1 MPRLPRRLRHGL
13 PRGASLWEQQC
24 WLLGRPLTNGCALQ
38 SERSLQSSLLRTSLV
53 NHLRRRP
60 ESVLV
65 IEEYDKM
72 DCDSRNLLRQ
82 LLDKGIAA
90 NVTASRSIIIL
101 EANTGSPHLIKLLQ
115 SAGSRDRL
123 SPELTQRSL
132 KDIVYNKWIAESC
145 GVRLCSCT
153 AATASAADNC
163 ATRRMRWTRRRC

>member
-1 MPRLPRRLRHGL
+1 M
-13 PRGASLWEQQC
+13 
-24 WLLGRPLTNGCALQ
+24 LTNGCALQ
-38 SERSLQSSLLRTSLV
+38 SERHLQSSLLRTSLV
-53 NHLRRRP
+53 NHLRRHP

-115 SAGSRDRL
+115 NAGSRDRL
-123 SPELTQRSL
+123 SPELMQRSL
-132 KDIVYNKWIAESC
+132 KDIVYNKWISESC
-145 GVRLCSCT
+145 GVR
-153 AATASAADNC
+153 
-163 ATRRMRWTRRRC
+163 